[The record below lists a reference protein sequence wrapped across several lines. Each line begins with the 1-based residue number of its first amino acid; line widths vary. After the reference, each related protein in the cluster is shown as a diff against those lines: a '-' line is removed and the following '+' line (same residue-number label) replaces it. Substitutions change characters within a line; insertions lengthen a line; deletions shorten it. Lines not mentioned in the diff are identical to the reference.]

1 MIDNSRYYRGVPR
14 LKTPPGACDCHSHI
28 IGPLTRYPHAPD
40 GRLLHGDALIAE
52 YRATLDGLGID
63 RSVII
68 QPSCYA
74 TDNTRTVAA
83 VAELGLDRAR
93 GVLVCKPDVTDA
105 DLAAWW
111 QGGMRGIRFAEAGK
125 DVTFDILGDMLPRLA
140 PLGWHL
146 QVQGDGAK
154 ALAWLDR
161 HGDLPLDVVIP
172 HIARL
177 PKNLDLKGETFA
189 NLLRLLDTGRAWVK
203 ISGPYYGSN
212 DGPPYGDV
220 APRIRALAEHRPDR
234 LVWAL
239 NFPHPGFGADEK
251 PEPVPFL
258 DILLNAVPDDSTRNA
273 ILADNPARLYGFA

>member
-1 MIDNSRYYRGVPR
+1 MRERSSEFATQPR

-40 GRLLHGDALIAE
+40 GRLLHGDALIPE
-52 YRATLDGLGID
+52 YRAMLDGLGIE

-125 DVTFDILGDMLPRLA
+125 DVTFDVLGDMLSCLV

-146 QVQGDGAK
+146 PVQGDGAD

-161 HGDLPLDVVIP
+161 HGGLPLDIVIP
-172 HIARL
+172 HMARL
-177 PKNLDLKGETFA
+177 PKDLDLTGEAFA

-212 DGPPYGDV
+212 DGPPYGAV
-220 APRIRALAEHRPDR
+220 VPRIRALADHRPYR

-239 NFPHPGFGADEK
+239 NFPDPSFGADEK
-251 PEPVPFL
+251 PQPLPFL
-258 DILLNAVPDDSTRNA
+258 DMLLDAVLDEGTRNVIQTDA
-273 ILADNPARLYGFA
+273 LPKGQTA